1 MKGGTF
7 SFQWGSGYIAE
18 EVRVENPWDIPT
30 LQLLHFT
37 EGPAAGQ
44 VSIRFCHYSYR
55 GNFRRSPLLMS
66 GDDIEAMR
74 STLKEAPQLRAL
86 LARLVMDAD

>member
-1 MKGGTF
+1 
-7 SFQWGSGYIAE
+7 
-18 EVRVENPWDIPT
+18 
-30 LQLLHFT
+30 
-37 EGPAAGQ
+37 
-44 VSIRFCHYSYR
+44 
-55 GNFRRSPLLMS
+55 MS